1 MDSHATRT
9 KTDPAQP
16 KARRLG
22 AAARAVLAIA
32 GIATLAIS
40 GCGVRQG
47 LTIENAQSGDRFES
61 SLPLSVYR
69 FRDKNTADVYL
80 TDLPREALDPE
91 ADIFGVSGQLVH
103 IHLFVTP
110 EAGETPIDD
119 TACSISIRHVII
131 AQGQVGVYAGGGFM
145 QPRRRPGEP
154 TFSGKIR
161 GATLRL
167 VSSSK
172 GFVDR
177 LGPANFS
184 GGVVAPVDDA
194 MCSALAE
201 RLRTLIEL
209 TEPHVKAPLIK
220 DPAKDPAKDA
230 AAKDQAAP
238 ADQPAGK

>member
-1 MDSHATRT
+1 MLH
-9 KTDPAQP
+9 
-16 KARRLG
+16 
-22 AAARAVLAIA
+22 
-32 GIATLAIS
+32 AIS
-40 GCGVRQG
+40 
-47 LTIENAQSGDRFES
+47 A
-61 SLPLSVYR
+61 
-69 FRDKNTADVYL
+69 
-80 TDLPREALDPE
+80 
-91 ADIFGVSGQLVH
+91 
-103 IHLFVTP
+103 VTP
-110 EAGETPIDD
+110 LAANAMLPTVAVPLPPLTVNIARPDM
-119 TACSISIRHVII
+119 TSTVITV
-131 AQGQVGVYAGGGFM
+131 VGNVLSMHHDLQKIGCVSTTLSTGGGFM

-220 DPAKDPAKDA
+220 DPAKDAAAKEPAKDA